1 MKRIPVYYIIYLIL
15 SFIFPCTMISCSD
28 EMIGPNEEET
38 VGPKDGYLTIQLT
51 CAGIKT
57 RAMTGTEDG
66 ITDLNE
72 NLIKT
77 VTLCMWPK
85 GGDWPDTRPPYY
97 METFENVNK
106 EGEYVIRLPLTDE
119 LISNLFNYDSSRSC
133 YVFAAVNVDPGDA
146 TTPAAL
152 RAMAISSSFA
162 EQQVQDSLAMDGG
175 GVAQMMNLTGVPS
188 AMVKIDLQRSAA
200 KVDLHLDVAQE
211 VKEVLD
217 NGNEVTWIPDMS
229 AMYVMF
235 NNGVKESNLDPSLTD
250 IPEDFYFNTPL
261 DLQYRL
267 FKPASAAQQHALHD
281 DEYPYEQEIPFY
293 TYPNEWD
300 SSDPD
305 SPGRSFMTL
314 RIPWSNDGGASYKT
328 CYYRVPVVTPKVDKL
343 VRNTSYHVLLKVSVL
358 GSFVPDEPMPLENLS
373 YKAAEW
379 GLEGFDVDI
388 VEPRYLVVDQNEF
401 DVNNLEKISIP
412 FYTSHKTVVTDI
424 QMTFY
429 RFNYSDEGSKFP
441 VTCTKEMN
449 ALSATASRAGEPVFE
464 YDFDN
469 ETSVLTVSHPLVIY
483 EPMEEQNNSKKVVD
497 LTNGDGPD
505 SSRPKVVL
513 EPEIVATLAQ
523 KIKWFRKYVNA
534 AGNTEAE
541 YSKVEFVVT
550 VQHEDMIGTDLFK
563 ETVRINQYPGMYI
576 DAVSNQYTYN
586 ASNNSISGFGST
598 GGVFVNKNNTNLD
611 DLQYVLGGGTNGYTT
626 SIGLSSTSYLNWNP
640 NMYLITITCLPE
652 NTEFIIADPRATEI
666 NNMLSDASMG
676 TLNTTPWPRETIGFS
691 QVGARSCPSIVPG
704 TDRKIKWY
712 YPTREEKA
720 AENLISPKFRIC
732 SSYAGTGNI
741 LNRTLARRRAASY
754 QENGYPAG
762 RWRLPTFA
770 EVKFVIQLS
779 EELKIPRLFGR
790 WGTVA
795 WSYWCANGKV
805 NVPGKASTNKA
816 TYTSLG
822 ANAAANNDNE
832 RTRFV
837 YDEWYWGP
845 ETVDRNTFIWGDVE
859 MK

>member
-1 MKRIPVYYIIYLIL
+1 MKRIPANYIIYLIL
-15 SFIFPCTMISCSD
+15 SLLSVCSLASCSD
-28 EMIGPNEEET
+28 DFIKPEESET
-38 VGPKDGYLTIQLT
+38 VGPMDGYLTIQLT
-51 CAGIKT
+51 CAGIRT
-57 RAMTGTEDG
+57 RAMTGTEAG

-85 GGDWPDTRPPYY
+85 GGDWTDTRPPYY
-97 METFENVNK
+97 MKTFENVDMD
-106 EGEYVIRLPLTDE
+106 GEYVIRMPLTDE
-119 LISNLFNYDSSRSC
+119 LISNLFNSDSSRSC
-133 YVFAAVNVDPGDA
+133 NVFAAVNVDPGDA
-146 TTPAAL
+146 ATPAEL
-152 RAMAISSSFA
+152 RAMAISSGFA
-162 EQQVQDSLAMDGG
+162 EMQVQDSFAMDGG
-175 GVAQMMNLTGVPS
+175 GVAYMMNLTGVPS

-200 KVDLHLDVAQE
+200 KVDLHIDVTQE

-217 NGNEVTWIPDMS
+217 NGNEVTWIPDLS
-229 AMYVMF
+229 AMYVML
-235 NNGVKESNLDPSLTD
+235 NNGVKESNLDPSLSD
-250 IPEDFYFNTPL
+250 IPNEFYFNTPA

-281 DEYPYEQEIPFY
+281 DGYPYEQEIPFY

-314 RIPWSNDGGASYKT
+314 RIPWSNDGGASFKT
-328 CYYRVPVVTPKVDKL
+328 CYYRVPVVTPEVDEL

-401 DVNNLEKISIP
+401 DINNVEEISIP

-449 ALSATASRAGEPVFE
+449 TLSATASRAGEPVFE

-469 ETSVLTVSHPLVIY
+469 NTNVLTVSHPLVIY
-483 EPMEEQNNSKKVVD
+483 EPMKGQNTTKKVID
-497 LTNGDGPD
+497 LTNGDGPN
-505 SSRPKVVL
+505 STRTKVVL
-513 EPEIVATLAQ
+513 EQEIISKLTPE
-523 KIKWFRKYVNA
+523 IKWFRKYVNA
-534 AGNTEAE
+534 AGKTEAE

-563 ETVRINQYPGMYI
+563 ETVHINQYPGMYI
-576 DAVSNQYTYN
+576 DAISNQYNYN
-586 ASNNSISGFGST
+586 ASANSISGSGAT
-598 GGVFVNKNNTNLD
+598 GGVFINDNNTGLTLD
-611 DLQYVLGGGTNGYTT
+611 YVLGGGKNGYTT
-626 SIGLSSTSYLNWNP
+626 SIGLSSTDYLNWNP
-640 NMYLITITCLPE
+640 NMYLITITRLPE
-652 NTEFIIADPRATEI
+652 DTQFIIADPRATEI
-666 NNMLSDASMG
+666 NNMLNDESMG
-676 TLNTTPWPRETIGFS
+676 TKNTTPWPTETIGFS
-691 QVGARSCPSIVPG
+691 QVGARSRASIVPG
-704 TDRKIKWY
+704 TERKIKWY

-770 EVKFVIQLS
+770 EVRFIIRLS

-790 WGTVA
+790 GGLTE

-805 NVPGKASTNKA
+805 NVPGKGSTDKA

-822 ANAAANNDNE
+822 ASAAENNDNE

-859 MK
+859 KK